1 MMTTQ
6 TQTPTTRTTID
17 PSDLSAPARWRI
29 AVRALARVLKN
40 PVETDQVLVFSTYA
54 NAGSNTER
62 LETFFN
68 DPRGMRLF
76 TEQRAIDSHTIDLDA
91 LYALPSGTLGHAY
104 ASFMKR
110 HGLTPD
116 VFDGSPEDIHDPRR
130 AYVIQR
136 MRQTHD
142 LWHVV
147 TNAETDPAG
156 EVALQAFTWAQV
168 GAPSAGILAAL
179 GMLKTLRHDRRIL
192 KDVAELIR
200 LGRAA
205 ERLVVFPWE
214 DHWATSLAEVR
225 RLLKLPASPR
235 SIGGYTKGAFE
246 AAA

>member
-1 MMTTQ
+1 MMTT
-6 TQTPTTRTTID
+6 TKPPATHTTID

-29 AVRALARVLKN
+29 AVRALSRVLKN

-54 NAGSNTER
+54 NAGTNSER

-76 TEQRAIDSHTIDLDA
+76 SEQRAIDSHTIDLDA

-179 GMLKTLRHDRRIL
+179 GMLKTLRHDRRIV
-192 KDVAELIR
+192 KDVADLIR

-205 ERLVVFPWE
+205 DHLVVFPWE
-214 DHWATSLAEVR
+214 DHWATPLTEVR
-225 RLLKLPASPR
+225 RLLKLPESPR
-235 SIGGYTKGAFE
+235 SVGGYTKGAFE

>member
-1 MMTTQ
+1 MMTTASNSPSM
-6 TQTPTTRTTID
+6 TVD
-17 PSDLSAPARWRI
+17 PADLSPAARWRV
-29 AVRALARVLKN
+29 ALRALARVLKN
-40 PVETDQVLVFSTYA
+40 PVETDQVLVFSNYA
-54 NAGSNTER
+54 NAGTNSDR

-68 DPRGMRLF
+68 DPRGMKLF
-76 TEQRAIDSHTIDLDA
+76 TEQRAIDSHTIDLDK

-116 VFDGSPEDIHDPRR
+116 VFDGSPEDVHDPRR
-130 AYVIQR
+130 AYVVQR

-205 ERLVVFPWE
+205 DRLVVFPWE
-214 DHWATSLAEVR
+214 DHWATPLAEVR

>member
-1 MMTTQ
+1 MMTT
-6 TQTPTTRTTID
+6 TASNTPSMTVD
-17 PSDLSAPARWRI
+17 PSDLSPVARWRV

-40 PVETDQVLVFSTYA
+40 PVETDQVLIFSTYA
-54 NAGSNTER
+54 NAGSNNDR

-68 DPRGMRLF
+68 DPRGMKLF
-76 TEQRAIDSHTIDLDA
+76 TEQRAIDSHNIDLDA

-116 VFDGSPEDIHDPRR
+116 VFDGAPEDIHDPRR

-205 ERLVVFPWE
+205 DRLVVFPWE
-214 DHWATSLAEVR
+214 DHWATPLAEVR
-225 RLLKLPASPR
+225 RLLKLPTSPR

>member
-1 MMTTQ
+1 MMTT
-6 TQTPTTRTTID
+6 TASNTPSMTVD
-17 PSDLSAPARWRI
+17 PSDLSPVARWRV

-40 PVETDQVLVFSTYA
+40 PVETDQVLIFSTYA
-54 NAGSNTER
+54 NAGSNNDR
-62 LETFFN
+62 LERFFN
-68 DPRGMRLF
+68 DPRGMKLF
-76 TEQRAIDSHTIDLDA
+76 SEQRAIDSHNIDLDA

-116 VFDGSPEDIHDPRR
+116 VFDGAPEDIHDPRR

-205 ERLVVFPWE
+205 DRLVVFPWE
-214 DHWATSLAEVR
+214 DHWATPIAEVR
-225 RLLKLPASPR
+225 RLLKLPTSPR

>member
-1 MMTTQ
+1 MMTTAASNKS
-6 TQTPTTRTTID
+6 TVD
-17 PSDLSAPARWRI
+17 PSDLSPLARWRV
-29 AVRALARVLKN
+29 AVNALGRVLRN
-40 PVETDQVLVFSTYA
+40 PDETDQVLVFSTYA

-76 TEQRAIDSHTIDLDA
+76 SEKRAIDSHTVDLDK

-116 VFDGSPEDIHDPRR
+116 VFDGAPQDIHDPRR
-130 AYVIQR
+130 AYVMQR

-147 TNAETDPAG
+147 TNCETDPAG

-168 GAPSAGILAAL
+168 NAPSAGILAAL

-192 KDVAELIR
+192 KDVADLIR

-214 DHWATSLAEVR
+214 DHWATELTEVR
-225 RLLKLPASPR
+225 RLLKLPTSPR
-235 SIGGYTKGAFE
+235 SVGGYTKGAFE

>member
-1 MMTTQ
+1 MMTTASN
-6 TQTPTTRTTID
+6 TPSMTVD
-17 PSDLSAPARWRI
+17 PSELSPVARGRV
-29 AVRALARVLKN
+29 ALRALSRVLKN

-68 DPRGMRLF
+68 DPRGMKLF
-76 TEQRAIDSHTIDLDA
+76 TEQRAIDSHNIDLDA

-116 VFDGSPEDIHDPRR
+116 VFDGAPEDIHDPRR

-192 KDVAELIR
+192 KDVADLIR

-205 ERLVVFPWE
+205 DRLPVFPWE
-214 DHWATSLAEVR
+214 DHWATPLTEVR
-225 RLLKLPASPR
+225 RLLKLPENPR